1 MSRTGGTDVRGCV
14 VGGVCL
20 TVTWRA
26 TLLAVV
32 GTLLLFAAPA
42 QAQKDQFVAA
52 IRDLAAAATA
62 TESAQ
67 RSVQA
72 AVERLAAALTQ
83 WDRTIRAIDSRI
95 IKDLES
101 AGGRRAYELH
111 LELGVVYLER
121 GRIADALRHLELA
134 AAAEPA
140 ASDAHVLRAAALEA
154 AGEHDAAA
162 QQWQVV
168 WGLDRTNPVKAYQ
181 VLRSSPGGAHP
192 AAAAVMKAAYERLLS
207 ADEQP
212 RPLSIAAVD
221 IIPDTFSAAPLVG
234 SAATAE
240 AFAHVAEARYDD
252 ALAALR
258 REAPAGEPSL
268 ARLARAQE
276 YEKANRVRE
285 ARREYEA
292 AIAGTLSGRSL
303 LYLGIGRLAQVEGDF
318 AGAIDAFR
326 HAVQLN
332 PNDVNLHRELAFAYA
347 GQGAVDAAFHEL
359 VAALLLNPRDA
370 KTFADIGRLFL
381 DGGQDAA
388 ALPPLRRALALAP
401 GLYETRYAIATS
413 LTRLGRTDDAARELA
428 AFERAQREML
438 DRQRQDLG
446 GSSR

>member
-1 MSRTGGTDVRGCV
+1 MTCRTLV
-14 VGGVCL
+14 L
-20 TVTWRA
+20 TA
-26 TLLAVV
+26 ASALILAAV
-32 GTLLLFAAPA
+32 PA
-42 QAQKDQFVAA
+42 HAQKEQFVAGV
-52 IRDLAAAATA
+52 RDLITA
-62 TESAQ
+62 TTSADPI
-67 RSVQA
+67 RGGVQA
-72 AVERLAAALTQ
+72 AVDRMVAALAQ
-83 WDRTIRAIDSRI
+83 WDRTISAIDARI
-95 IKDLES
+95 SKDLEGTS
-101 AGGRRAYELH
+101 GRRAYELH
-111 LELGVVYLER
+111 VELGVIYLER
-121 GRIADALRHLELA
+121 GRLADALRHLELA
-134 AAAEPA
+134 ASAEPA
-140 ASDAHVLRAAALEA
+140 ASDAHILRAVAFEA
-154 AGEHDAAA
+154 AGDHDAAA
-162 QQWQVV
+162 RQWQLV

-181 VLRSSPGGAHP
+181 VLRSSTAGAHP

-212 RPLSIAAVD
+212 RPLSIAAID

-234 SAATAE
+234 AAATAE